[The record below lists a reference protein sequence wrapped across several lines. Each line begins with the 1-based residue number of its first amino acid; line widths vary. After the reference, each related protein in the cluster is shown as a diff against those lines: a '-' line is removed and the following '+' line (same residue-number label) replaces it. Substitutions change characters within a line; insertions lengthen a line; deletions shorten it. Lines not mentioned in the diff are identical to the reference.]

1 MNEKQYDWSFG
12 FQYLIACAVGVA
24 LLGMVAFFAMWS
36 IGEAVEGFAGETV
49 ALIVAGSLFGAL
61 NALGASIGTGMLLR
75 SQGVEP
81 GKWIG
86 YSVVAGGIGGALGF
100 GLVTTFSN
108 LETVP
113 ESLAGLMMG
122 LTVGLP
128 LGIGQWLALRQ
139 AGVGAS
145 IWPLITAIA
154 FILSFSAGFALGGEG
169 REWIALGGMGLI
181 CGAITALGMV
191 WLLGGKQAAVA
202 A

>member
-12 FQYLIACAVGVA
+12 IQYFIACAVGVG
-24 LLGMVAFFAMWS
+24 LLGMAAFFSMWS

-49 ALIVAGSLFGAL
+49 ALIVAGSLFGTL
-61 NALGASIGTGMLLR
+61 IALGASTGTGLLLGGR
-75 SQGVEP
+75 GVET

-86 YSVVAGGIGGALGF
+86 YSVVAGAIGAALGF

-113 ESLAGLMMG
+113 ESLAGVMLG

-128 LGIGQWLALRQ
+128 VGIGQWLALRQ
-139 AGVGAS
+139 VGVGAS
-145 IWPLITAIA
+145 IWPLITTIA
-154 FILSFSAGFALGGEG
+154 FILAFSAGFALGGEG

-191 WLLGGKQAAVA
+191 WLLGSKQTAVA